1 MDDPSLRVSDA
12 DREQAVSALRE
23 HLLAGRLTLEEFS
36 DRVGAALQARVGTD
50 LARVQ
55 AGLPA
60 VTAGAVPPGRPR
72 LRPARWSV
80 ALLAHVERRG
90 QMRLRGRTTAV
101 SVLGDLD
108 LDLRQA
114 RVDHRETVITVL
126 ALLGNVDIYVPDGV
140 NADVSGIAVLGHL
153 RQRGRAP
160 GRADAPSIHVRVLG
174 WCGTIDVWHVPRDL
188 RGGSYSEIFRQVAG
202 PKPAPPPGLGR

>member
-12 DREQAVSALRE
+12 DREQVVSALRE

-50 LARVQ
+50 LEQAQ

-60 VTAGAVPPGRPR
+60 VTAEAVAP
-72 LRPARWSV
+72 RPARWAA
-80 ALLAHVERRG
+80 ALLSHVERRG
-90 QMRLRGRTTAV
+90 RMRLRRRAVAV

-114 RVDHRETVITVL
+114 RVDHRETVIAVV
-126 ALLGNVDIYVPDGV
+126 AVLGNVDIYVPDGV
-140 NADVSGIAVLGHL
+140 TADVSGIAVLGHL
-153 RQRGRAP
+153 RERGRPA
-160 GRADAPSIHVRVLG
+160 GRPDAPAIHVRVLG
-174 WCGTIDVWHVPRDL
+174 FGGTVDVWHVPRDL
-188 RGGSYSEIFRQVAG
+188 RGATYDEIFRQVGRRPGA
-202 PKPAPPPGLGR
+202 APPRIGP

>member
-36 DRVGAALQARVGTD
+36 DRVGAALRARVGTD
-50 LARVQ
+50 LAQAQ

-60 VTAGAVPPGRPR
+60 VTADAVPP
-72 LRPARWSV
+72 RPARWSV
-80 ALLAHVERRG
+80 ALLSHVERRG
-90 QMRLRGRTTAV
+90 RMRLRRRAMAV

-114 RVDHRETVITVL
+114 RVDRRETVITVL
-126 ALLGNVDIYVPDGV
+126 AVCGNVDIYVPDAV
-140 NADVSGIAVLGHL
+140 YADVSGIAVLGHL
-153 RQRGRAP
+153 RAKGQPAARP
-160 GRADAPSIHVRVLG
+160 DAPAIHVRVLG
-174 WCGTIDVWHVPRDL
+174 CAGTVDVWHVPHDL
-188 RGGSYSEIFRQVAG
+188 RAGTYDEIIRQMRRRSGS
-202 PKPAPPPGLGR
+202 PPSGIRP

>member
-12 DREQAVSALRE
+12 DRERAVSALRE

-36 DRVGAALQARVGTD
+36 DRVGGALQARVGTD
-50 LARVQ
+50 LAQAQ

-60 VTAGAVPPGRPR
+60 VPAGAVAP
-72 LRPARWSV
+72 RPARWSV

-90 QMRLRGRTTAV
+90 RMRPRRRAVAV

-126 ALLGNVDIYVPDGV
+126 AVLGNVDIYVPDGV

-153 RQRGRAP
+153 RERGP
-160 GRADAPSIHVRVLG
+160 GRRPAGCPGHSRPG
-174 WCGTIDVWHVPRDL
+174 PRL
-188 RGGSYSEIFRQVAG
+188 RRHRRRLAR
-202 PKPAPPPGLGR
+202 AA